1 MNEDTEKTAEDKLRD
16 EKEIEEVAA
25 DEEAEQQAETAEEEG
40 GDITISFAEYQELRT
55 LARERDEYLRR
66 LQRVVADYQN
76 YQKRQEKMKTR
87 IREQI
92 KQEVV
97 GQILPVADSLA
108 LAMEAAEEMDG
119 AENILE
125 GLELVESEFHDL
137 LENFNVKPIQAEGE
151 EFDPHYH
158 EAVMQEPKEDV
169 PPNTVVRELKKGFVM
184 GDRVIRPTQ
193 VSVSVQKSGDE
204 D

>member
-1 MNEDTEKTAEDKLRD
+1 MGEVPAE
-16 EKEIEEVAA
+16 
-25 DEEAEQQAETAEEEG
+25 EEAEEQSEAGEEEG
-40 GDITISFAEYQELRT
+40 GHITISFAEYQELRT

-66 LQRVVADYQN
+66 LQRVTADYQN
-76 YQKRQEKMKTR
+76 YQKRQEKMKSR

-92 KQEVV
+92 KQDVV

-108 LAMEAAEEMDG
+108 RAMEAAEDVEG

-125 GLELVESEFHDL
+125 GLQLVESEFHKL
-137 LENFNVKPIQAEGE
+137 LENFDVKPIQAEGE

-158 EAVMQEPKEDV
+158 DAVMQEPKDDV

-184 GDRVIRPTQ
+184 GDRVIRPAQ
-193 VSVSVQKSGDE
+193 VSVSAQPAADE
-204 D
+204 EG

>member
-1 MNEDTEKTAEDKLRD
+1 MNEDTEKTADEKLR
-16 EKEIEEVAA
+16 EKDTAEASA
-25 DEEAEQQAETAEEEG
+25 EEAAEAQAEAAEEEG
-40 GDITISFAEYQELRT
+40 GDITISFAEYQELKT

-76 YQKRQEKMKTR
+76 YQKRQEKMKDR

-97 GQILPVADSLA
+97 GQILPVADSLNR
-108 LAMEAAEEMDG
+108 AMEAAEEMEG
-119 AENILE
+119 ADDILE
-125 GLELVESEFHDL
+125 GLKLVESEFHDL
-137 LENFNVKPIQAEGE
+137 LENFDVKPIEAAGE

-158 EAVMQEPKEDV
+158 DAVMQEPKENV

-184 GDRVIRPTQ
+184 GDRVIRPAQ
-193 VSVSVQKSGDE
+193 VSVSVQKPVNQG
-204 D
+204 

>member
-193 VSVSVQKSGDE
+193 VSVSVQKSADE

>member
-1 MNEDTEKTAEDKLRD
+1 MNEDTEKTAEGKLRD

-193 VSVSVQKSGDE
+193 VSVSVQKSADE